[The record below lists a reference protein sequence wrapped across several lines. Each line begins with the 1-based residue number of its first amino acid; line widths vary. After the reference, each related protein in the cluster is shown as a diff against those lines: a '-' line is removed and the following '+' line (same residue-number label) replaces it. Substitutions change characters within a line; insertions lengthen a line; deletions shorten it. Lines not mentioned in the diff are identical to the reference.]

1 MTRCFT
7 AMFLLCLAAV
17 AVPAQEPPD
26 NTIPP
31 SFDRTFRT
39 AFETARSIP
48 QYESHGKLLVRV
60 ADGTETRELE
70 CLLYVAK
77 LPGGVFTASVDR
89 EAGGHVLA
97 RVLSTG
103 RQGRTAL
110 FLPRELVAASVPS
123 RLGQL
128 VDSYAIPAVITIFD
142 LFDDGKIDRWLSM
155 MDGAEF
161 LGDAV
166 DGEAGTDCVRFS
178 LNNYWTLRGIA
189 AELWVQRADPPLPA
203 RLDLDL
209 SAALTQRG
217 PSAWVKPGST
227 VTLSMRFGPWYTEEE
242 PDMGVFTKPSPP
254 AQYSELDLRTVM
266 LAAESGIIEAV
277 GASADPAKLMTQLR
291 DARASGGNA
300 SAIER
305 LKKATPA
312 ERRQLMNRARSMS
325 GGSRAGA
332 AAAARQMGLSPQEIE
347 RLKKMA
353 Q

>member
-7 AMFLLCLAAV
+7 VIFFLCLAAV
-17 AVPAQEPPD
+17 AALAQDPADNAVPQA
-26 NTIPP
+26 
-31 SFDRTFRT
+31 FDRTFRT
-39 AFETARSIP
+39 AFETARSVP
-48 QYESHGKLLVRV
+48 QYESRGKLLVRV
-60 ADGTETRELE
+60 ASGEEAQELE
-70 CLLYVAK
+70 CALYVAK
-77 LPGGVFTASVDR
+77 LPGGVFTATVDR
-89 EAGGHVLA
+89 ETGGHVLA

-110 FLPRELVAASVPS
+110 FLPRELVSASVPS
-123 RLGQL
+123 RLGQM

-142 LFDDGKIDRWLSM
+142 FFDDGKIDRWFSM
-155 MDGAEF
+155 MDGVEF

-178 LNNYWTLRGIA
+178 LNNYWSLRGVTA
-189 AELWVQRADPPLPA
+189 DLWVQRADPPLPA

-209 SAALTQRG
+209 SEALTQRG
-217 PSAWVKPGST
+217 PSAWVKPGSK

-242 PDMGVFTKPSPP
+242 PDMGAFTKPSPP

-266 LAAESGIIEAV
+266 LAAESGMLEAV

-291 DARASGGNA
+291 DARATGGNA

-312 ERRQLMNRARSMS
+312 ERRQLMNRARSMGA
-325 GGSRAGA
+325 GGRAGA
-332 AAAARQMGLSPQEIE
+332 AAAARQMGLSQREIE
-347 RLKKMA
+347 QLKKMA
-353 Q
+353 P